1 MYHCDYCR
9 KDISQLVRIRCS
21 ECDDF
26 DLCLECFATGAHV
39 APHQPTH
46 DYRVVNNVKTP
57 LWAEDWGADE
67 ELLLLEA
74 LEMFG
79 MGNWSDVSRHTHRA
93 PMRAPTRRASSRSP
107 SRWCRTV
114 MRLLSTAMVAL
125 PPLLLLQVADHV
137 GTKNKTQCETHYAD
151 VYCTNPQLLPV
162 RTTDSAPGKAIG
174 VCVYAQ
180 KALATR
186 ATGTLFADLCP
197 SIGVDAI

>member
-9 KDISQLVRIRCS
+9 KDISQLVRIKCS

-79 MGNWSDVSRHTHRA
+79 MGNWSDVRHTRTIHIRCERQRA
-93 PMRAPTRRASSRSP
+93 GPSSRS
-107 SRWCRTV
+107 RCYRIV
-114 MRLLSTAMVAL
+114 MRSLSIASL
-125 PPLLLLQVADHV
+125 HH
-137 GTKNKTQCETHYAD
+137 C
-151 VYCTNPQLLPV
+151 
-162 RTTDSAPGKAIG
+162 R
-174 VCVYAQ
+174 
-180 KALATR
+180 
-186 ATGTLFADLCP
+186 
-197 SIGVDAI
+197 

>member
-9 KDISQLVRIRCS
+9 KDISQLVRIKCS

-79 MGNWSDVSRHTHRA
+79 MGNWSDVRHTHPH
-93 PMRAPTRRASSRSP
+93 PMRAATRRAQQSES
-107 SRWCRTV
+107 
-114 MRLLSTAMVAL
+114 LLSHCHTLTLHMMIAL
-125 PPLLLLQVADHV
+125 SPIQVADHV

-151 VYCTNPQLLPV
+151 VYCSNPQLLPV
-162 RTTDSAPGKAIG
+162 RRT
-174 VCVYAQ
+174 
-180 KALATR
+180 
-186 ATGTLFADLCP
+186 
-197 SIGVDAI
+197 